1 MRIHRP
7 EHWSPYAL
15 TVSAGEVTSRDFFER
30 LRLAVWPPS
39 VSASSGNESA
49 RLTQAKLFVEI
60 ARRVERPLD
69 PLPNGDPALVCVV
82 LWQCAAAWA
91 IAATPDFVTGGA
103 GSAEARAILER
114 VAGGSE
120 ALALVESLLRSD
132 LAAPDGV
139 RSSEAVSVTVT
150 NLSSFTARLIDELE
164 RPAREQQKRRNARAT
179 RLILGGAVAVLAAFL
194 IARTLRPPDLVPSA
208 VRTQSS
214 FYSTCDAGQCG
225 NALFSTKEELE
236 PWVRYD
242 FGTEKRLH
250 SISLVNRTDCC
261 FERAVPLVVETS
273 NDGRRWKERVRT
285 TEPFMTW
292 SAKLN
297 GRARYVRLRVA
308 RTSFLHL
315 SSVVI
320 R

>member
-1 MRIHRP
+1 M
-7 EHWSPYAL
+7 
-15 TVSAGEVTSRDFFER
+15 VSAGEVTGRDFFER
-30 LRLAVWPPS
+30 LRVAVWPPS
-39 VSASSGNESA
+39 EAARSSNENA

-60 ARRVERPLD
+60 ARRVDRPVD
-69 PLPNGDPALVCVV
+69 PLPNGDPAQVSVV
-82 LWQCAAAWA
+82 LWQRAAIWA
-91 IAATPDFVTGGA
+91 IAATADSVKGGA
-103 GSAEARAILER
+103 PSAEARAMLER
-114 VAGGSE
+114 VAGSNE
-120 ALALVESLLRSD
+120 SLALVESLLRSD
-132 LAAPDGV
+132 LAAPNAMP
-139 RSSEAVSVTVT
+139 SAEAVAVTT
-150 NLSSFTARLIDELE
+150 LSSFTERLIDELE
-164 RPAREQQKRRNARAT
+164 RPARKQQKLRNARAT
-179 RLILGGAVAVLAAFL
+179 RLILAGAVAVFLTFL
-194 IARTLRPPDLVPSA
+194 IARSMRPADLVPSA

-225 NALFSTKEELE
+225 NSLFSTNLELD

-242 FGTEKRLH
+242 FGAEKRLH

-273 NDGRRWKERVRT
+273 NDGQRWKERVRT
-285 TEPFMTW
+285 NEPFMTW